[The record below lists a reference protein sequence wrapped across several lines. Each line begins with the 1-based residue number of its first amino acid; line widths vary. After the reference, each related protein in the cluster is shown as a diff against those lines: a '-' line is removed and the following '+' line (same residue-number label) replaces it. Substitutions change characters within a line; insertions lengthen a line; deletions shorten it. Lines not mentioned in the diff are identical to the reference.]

1 MRFISLYLCTFFHQ
15 ACWWRVKLNLF
26 WSRCTDWLIHD
37 RFKERW
43 PSWCTSCCIIIIIAL
58 HSFNVRG
65 SKSSLLSSAVLFY
78 AKFAQLGKDVSP
90 NRRTII
96 WYSSGL
102 VTTRDS
108 ELCSHLARWIP
119 GETMLPHQT
128 LRLLNPLW
136 IWLPHQQ
143 ESQWGL
149 APKRAG
155 HSLRCH
161 YAWLNNWRLSLYQA
175 SADWTQ
181 VDEGDTSGFLEGQGL
196 DYSPFWRNL

>member
-1 MRFISLYLCTFFHQ
+1 MLGDQNLLCCLLLFSSMQSLRSLGRMCLQ
-15 ACWWRVKLNLF
+15 
-26 WSRCTDWLIHD
+26 TD
-37 RFKERW
+37 E
-43 PSWCTSCCIIIIIAL
+43 P
-58 HSFNVRG
+58 
-65 SKSSLLSSAVLFY
+65 
-78 AKFAQLGKDVSP
+78 
-90 NRRTII
+90 
-96 WYSSGL
+96 SSGILLVDCWDFCL

-149 APKRAG
+149 APKRAV

-175 SADWTQ
+175 SAGWTQ
-181 VDEGDTSGFLEGQGL
+181 GDEGDTSGFLEGQGL

>member
-1 MRFISLYLCTFFHQ
+1 MRFVSLYLCTFFHQ
-15 ACWWRVKLNLF
+15 ACW
-26 WSRCTDWLIHD
+26 CTDWLIHD

-65 SKSSLLSSAVLFY
+65 SKSSLLSSVVFCCSLLCKVCAAWEGCVSKQTNHHLVFIWLIVEISVWSPQETQS
-78 AKFAQLGKDVSP
+78 FA
-90 NRRTII
+90 
-96 WYSSGL
+96 
-102 VTTRDS
+102 
-108 ELCSHLARWIP
+108 SHLARWIP

-175 SADWTQ
+175 SAGWTQ
-181 VDEGDTSGFLEGQGL
+181 GDEGDTSGFLEGQGL